1 MKVKRAVL
9 FDLYGTLVRRRSDKA
24 DPLESP
30 LRNVYCFLQSRGCN
44 VDFEHFRK
52 IDEEVFTR
60 LLNRGKVTLQEIDL
74 RQAYMEILPKVG
86 VPTAD
91 DIING
96 CISAFGKP
104 TEDCFC
110 ELWPEVDYVLKVLR
124 ERGYVLAVVS
134 NVQAVYARRDL
145 CQLGILHLFD
155 AIVFSSEV
163 GWVKPH
169 KAMFQTALE
178 KLGVDVSRAVM
189 VGDTFEEDI
198 IGAKKLGLKAVLVT
212 RMEEQHTPLNNLNI
226 RPDLTISNLQELIEY
241 LDDLI

>member
-1 MKVKRAVL
+1 LVKRAVL
-9 FDLYGTLVRRRSDKA
+9 FDLYGTLVRRRSIKA
-24 DPLESP
+24 DLLEP
-30 LRNVYCFLQSRGCN
+30 ALRNVYCFLQSRGCN
-44 VDFEHFRK
+44 VDFEYFRNV
-52 IDEEVFTR
+52 DEEVFTC
-60 LLNRGKVTLQEIDL
+60 LLNRRKATLQEIDL
-74 RQAYMEILPKVG
+74 CEAYMEILPKVG
-86 VPTAD
+86 VPASD

-96 CISAFGKP
+96 CISAFGKA

-124 ERGYVLAVVS
+124 DRGYALAIVS
-134 NVQAVYARRDL
+134 NVQAIYARRDL

-178 KLGVDVSRAVM
+178 KLGLDASKAVM

-198 IGAKKLGLKAVLVT
+198 IGPKKIGLKAVLVT
-212 RMEEQHTPLNNLNI
+212 RTEEQHTHLNI
-226 RPDLTISNLQELIEY
+226 SPDLTISNLQELIEH